1 MNSGD
6 KELLREI
13 VRTMEVMD
21 YINPSAIPG
30 IDLYIDQVT
39 TFLDSQL
46 MPSKRHS
53 DDKAI
58 TKTMI
63 NNYVKSKLLPAPEKK
78 KYSKE
83 HVLTLIFVYYLKNFL
98 SIPDIEAILNPLT
111 ERFFDKEDSP
121 TLVDIYDQIFAQEKE
136 EADRIAK
143 DIIRLFHKSRDAFP
157 DAPEELKDYLHNYSM
172 ICYLSFEIYIKKKM
186 VETLIDQTIQPF
198 KVEESKEE

>member
-1 MNSGD
+1 MNLGD
-6 KELLREI
+6 RELLHEI

-21 YINPSAIPG
+21 YINPDAIPG

-46 MPSKRHS
+46 MPSKRQPE
-53 DDKAI
+53 DKAI

-78 KYSKE
+78 KYTME

-98 SIPDIEAILNPLT
+98 SIPDVEAILNPLT
-111 ERFFDKEDSP
+111 EKYFDKEESP
-121 TLVDIYDQIFAQEKE
+121 TLIDIYNQIFVQEKE
-136 EADRIAK
+136 DADRIAK
-143 DIIRLFHKSRDAFP
+143 DIIKAFHKSRDAFS
-157 DAPEELKDYLHNYSM
+157 DAPDELKDYLHNFSL
-172 ICYLSFEIYIKKKM
+172 ICYLSFEIYIKKKI

-198 KVEESKEE
+198 KEEKTEEE

>member
-198 KVEESKEE
+198 KTEERKEE

>member
-1 MNSGD
+1 MNLGD
-6 KELLREI
+6 RELLHEI

-21 YINPSAIPG
+21 YINPDAIPG

-39 TFLDSQL
+39 TFLESQL
-46 MPSKRHS
+46 MPSKRQPE
-53 DDKAI
+53 DKAI

-78 KYSKE
+78 KYTKE

-98 SIPDIEAILNPLT
+98 SIPDVEAILNPLT
-111 ERFFDKEDSP
+111 EKYFNKEDSP
-121 TLVDIYDQIFAQEKE
+121 TLTDIYDQIFAQEKE

-143 DIIRLFHKSRDAFP
+143 DIIRLFHKSRDAFQ
-157 DAPEELKDYLHNYSM
+157 DAPEELKDYLHNYSL

-198 KVEESKEE
+198 KPEKNEEE

>member
-6 KELLREI
+6 RELLHEI

-53 DDKAI
+53 EDKAI

-98 SIPDIEAILNPLT
+98 SLPDIEAILNPLT
-111 ERFFDKEDSP
+111 ERFFDKEDAP

-198 KVEESKEE
+198 KTEESNEE

>member
-6 KELLREI
+6 RELLHEI

-53 DDKAI
+53 EDKAI

-98 SIPDIEAILNPLT
+98 SLPDIEAILNPLT
-111 ERFFDKEDSP
+111 ERFFDKEDAP

-198 KVEESKEE
+198 KTEESNKE